1 MRIVFMGTPDFA
13 VPCLQAL
20 IDDGHDICAVF
31 TQPDKP
37 KGRHGVLS
45 TPPVKELA
53 LKYDIPVY
61 QPDSLKND
69 EIKSYFAS
77 LGADLALVV
86 AYGKILPEEFL
97 NAPKYGCINM
107 HASLLPKLRG
117 AAPIQW
123 SIINGEKRSGVT
135 AMQMDKGLD
144 TGDILLS
151 ESVEIR
157 DDETAQELH
166 DELSVLGAQVMRK
179 TLLMLQRGELSPV
192 RQDDSNSTYA
202 PILAKELSAID
213 WQKSA
218 LQIHNQIRGLYPW
231 PGASAVL
238 NGKTLKIHSAKLL
251 GKTEGEPGEVV
262 FNDRRL
268 CVACGDGNAVELL
281 VIQAPG
287 KKAMPVTDYL
297 RGNPV
302 VLGTIFE

>member
-1 MRIVFMGTPDFA
+1 MRIVFMGTPDFS

-20 IDDGHDICAVF
+20 VDDGHDVCAVF

-45 TPPVKELA
+45 APPVKELA

-69 EIKSYFAS
+69 EIKSSFAS
-77 LGADLALVV
+77 LGADLAIVV

-179 TLLMLQRGELSPV
+179 TLLMLQNGVLSPI
-192 RQDDSNSTYA
+192 RQDDSQSTYA
-202 PILAKELSAID
+202 PILTKELSAID

-251 GKTEGEPGEVV
+251 GKTQGEPGEVV
-262 FNDRRL
+262 FNDHRL

-287 KKAMPVTDYL
+287 KKAMPVADYL

>member
-45 TPPVKELA
+45 APPVKELA

-69 EIKSYFAS
+69 EIKSFFAS

-202 PILAKELSAID
+202 PILTKELSAID

>member
-20 IDDGHDICAVF
+20 IDDGHDVCAVF

-45 TPPVKELA
+45 APPVKELA

-61 QPDSLKND
+61 QPDLLKND
-69 EIKSYFAS
+69 ETKSFFAS

-179 TLLMLQRGELSPV
+179 TLLMLQKGVLLPI
-192 RQDDSNSTYA
+192 RQDDSQSTYA
-202 PILAKELSAID
+202 PILTKELSAID

-297 RGNPV
+297 RGNPGG
-302 VLGTIFE
+302 LGTKFE

>member
-20 IDDGHDICAVF
+20 IDDGHDVCAVF

-45 TPPVKELA
+45 APPVKELA

-61 QPDSLKND
+61 QPDLLKND
-69 EIKSYFAS
+69 EIKSFFAS

-107 HASLLPKLRG
+107 HASLLPKFRG

>member
-20 IDDGHDICAVF
+20 IDDGHDVCAVF

-69 EIKSYFAS
+69 EIKSSFAS

>member
-1 MRIVFMGTPDFA
+1 MRIVFMGTPDFS

-20 IDDGHDICAVF
+20 IDDGHDVCAVF

-45 TPPVKELA
+45 APPVKELA

-69 EIKSYFAS
+69 EIKSFFAS
-77 LGADLALVV
+77 LGADLAIVV

-179 TLLMLQRGELSPV
+179 TLLMLQNGVLSPI
-192 RQDDSNSTYA
+192 RQDDSQSTYA
-202 PILAKELSAID
+202 PILTKELSAID

-302 VLGTIFE
+302 ILGTIFE

>member
-1 MRIVFMGTPDFA
+1 MRIVFMGTPDFS

-20 IDDGHDICAVF
+20 VDDGHDVCAVF

-45 TPPVKELA
+45 APPVKELA

-69 EIKSYFAS
+69 EIKSFFAS
-77 LGADLALVV
+77 LGADLAIVV

-179 TLLMLQRGELSPV
+179 TLLMLQKGGLSPI
-192 RQDDSNSTYA
+192 RQDDSQSTYA
-202 PILAKELSAID
+202 PILTKELSAID

-251 GKTEGEPGEVV
+251 GKTQGEPGEVV
-262 FNDRRL
+262 FNDHRL

>member
-1 MRIVFMGTPDFA
+1 MRIVFMGTPDFS

-20 IDDGHDICAVF
+20 IDDGHDVCAVF

-45 TPPVKELA
+45 APPVKELA

-69 EIKSYFAS
+69 EIKSVFAS
-77 LGADLALVV
+77 LGADLAIVV

-135 AMQMDKGLD
+135 SMQMDKGLD

-179 TLLMLQRGELSPV
+179 TLSMLQRGELSPV
-192 RQDDSNSTYA
+192 RQDGSKSTYA
-202 PILAKELSAID
+202 PILTKELSAID

-238 NGKTLKIHSAKLL
+238 NGKTLKIHSSKLL
-251 GKTEGEPGEVV
+251 GKTGGKPGEVV

>member
-20 IDDGHDICAVF
+20 IDDGHDVCAVF

-45 TPPVKELA
+45 APPVKELA

-69 EIKSYFAS
+69 EIKSFFAS

-107 HASLLPKLRG
+107 HASLLPKFRG

-179 TLLMLQRGELSPV
+179 TLLMLQKGVLSPI
-192 RQDDSNSTYA
+192 RQEDSQSTYA
-202 PILAKELSAID
+202 PILTKELSAID

-238 NGKTLKIHSAKLL
+238 NGKTLKVHSAKLL

>member
-20 IDDGHDICAVF
+20 IDDGHDVCAVF

-45 TPPVKELA
+45 APPVKELA

>member
-20 IDDGHDICAVF
+20 IDDRHDVCAVF

-45 TPPVKELA
+45 APPVKELA

>member
-20 IDDGHDICAVF
+20 IDDGHDVCAVF
-31 TQPDKP
+31 TQPDTP

-45 TPPVKELA
+45 APPVKELA

-61 QPDSLKND
+61 QPDLLKND
-69 EIKSYFAS
+69 ETKSFFAS

-179 TLLMLQRGELSPV
+179 TLLMLQKGVLLPI
-192 RQDDSNSTYA
+192 RQDDSQSTYA
-202 PILAKELSAID
+202 PILTKELSAID

>member
-1 MRIVFMGTPDFA
+1 MRIVFMGTPDFS

-20 IDDGHDICAVF
+20 IDDGHDVCAVF

-45 TPPVKELA
+45 APPVKELA

-69 EIKSYFAS
+69 EIKSFFAS
-77 LGADLALVV
+77 LGADLAIVV

-179 TLLMLQRGELSPV
+179 TLLMLQKGGLSPI
-192 RQDDSNSTYA
+192 RQDDSQSTYA
-202 PILAKELSAID
+202 PILTKELSAID

>member
-1 MRIVFMGTPDFA
+1 MRIVFMGTPDFS

-20 IDDGHDICAVF
+20 IDDGHDVCAVF

-45 TPPVKELA
+45 APPVKELA

-69 EIKSYFAS
+69 EIKSFFAS
-77 LGADLALVV
+77 LGADLAIVV

-179 TLLMLQRGELSPV
+179 TLLMLQKGGLSPI
-192 RQDDSNSTYA
+192 RQDDSQSTYA
-202 PILAKELSAID
+202 PILTKELSAID

-251 GKTEGEPGEVV
+251 GKTQGEPGEVV
-262 FNDRRL
+262 FNDHRL

>member
-1 MRIVFMGTPDFA
+1 MRIVFMGTPDFS

-20 IDDGHDICAVF
+20 IDDGHDVCAVF

-45 TPPVKELA
+45 APPVKELA

-69 EIKSYFAS
+69 EIKSVFAS
-77 LGADLALVV
+77 LGADLAIVV

-179 TLLMLQRGELSPV
+179 TLSMLQRGELSPV
-192 RQDDSNSTYA
+192 RQDGSKSTYA
-202 PILAKELSAID
+202 PILTKELSAID

-251 GKTEGEPGEVV
+251 GKTGGKPGEGV

>member
-20 IDDGHDICAVF
+20 IDDGHDVCAVF

-45 TPPVKELA
+45 APPVKELA

-61 QPDSLKND
+61 QPDLLKND
-69 EIKSYFAS
+69 ETKSFFAS

-179 TLLMLQRGELSPV
+179 KIKKKKKGVLLPI
-192 RQDDSNSTYA
+192 RQDDSQSTYA
-202 PILAKELSAID
+202 PILTKELSAID

>member
-20 IDDGHDICAVF
+20 IDDGHDVCAVF

-45 TPPVKELA
+45 APPVKELA

-69 EIKSYFAS
+69 EIKSFFAS

-166 DELSVLGAQVMRK
+166 DDLSVLGAQVMRK

-202 PILAKELSAID
+202 PILTKELSAID

>member
-20 IDDGHDICAVF
+20 IDDGHDVCAVF

-45 TPPVKELA
+45 APPVKELA

-69 EIKSYFAS
+69 EIKSFFAS
-77 LGADLALVV
+77 LGADLAIVV

-179 TLLMLQRGELSPV
+179 TLLMLQKGVLLPI
-192 RQDDSNSTYA
+192 RQDDSQSTYA
-202 PILAKELSAID
+202 PILTKELSAID

>member
-45 TPPVKELA
+45 APPVKELA

-179 TLLMLQRGELSPV
+179 TLLMLQKGVLLPI
-192 RQDDSNSTYA
+192 RQDDSQSTYA
-202 PILAKELSAID
+202 PILTKELSAID

>member
-1 MRIVFMGTPDFA
+1 MRIVFMGTPDFS

-20 IDDGHDICAVF
+20 IDDGHDVCAVF

-45 TPPVKELA
+45 APPVKELA

-69 EIKSYFAS
+69 EIKSFFAS
-77 LGADLALVV
+77 LGADLAIVV

-179 TLLMLQRGELSPV
+179 TLLMLQKGVLSPI
-192 RQDDSNSTYA
+192 RQDDSQSTYA
-202 PILAKELSAID
+202 PILTKELSAID

-251 GKTEGEPGEVV
+251 GKTQGEPGEVV
-262 FNDRRL
+262 FNDHRL

>member
-20 IDDGHDICAVF
+20 IDDGHDVCAVF

-45 TPPVKELA
+45 APPVKELA

-61 QPDSLKND
+61 QPDLLKND
-69 EIKSYFAS
+69 ETKSFFAS

-179 TLLMLQRGELSPV
+179 TLLMLQKGVLLPI
-192 RQDDSNSTYA
+192 RQDDSQSTCA
-202 PILAKELSAID
+202 PILTKELSAID

>member
-20 IDDGHDICAVF
+20 IDDGHDVCAVF

-45 TPPVKELA
+45 APPVKELA

-69 EIKSYFAS
+69 EIKSFFAS

-179 TLLMLQRGELSPV
+179 TLLMLQEGVLLPIK
-192 RQDDSNSTYA
+192 QDDSQSTYA
-202 PILAKELSAID
+202 PILTKELSAID

>member
-1 MRIVFMGTPDFA
+1 MRIVFMGTPDFS

-20 IDDGHDICAVF
+20 IDDGHDVCAVF

-45 TPPVKELA
+45 APPVKELA

-61 QPDSLKND
+61 QPDLLKNY
-69 EIKSYFAS
+69 EIKSFFAS

-179 TLLMLQRGELSPV
+179 TLLMLQKGVLLPI
-192 RQDDSNSTYA
+192 RQDDSQSTYA
-202 PILAKELSAID
+202 PILTKELSAID

-251 GKTEGEPGEVV
+251 GKTQGEPGEVV
-262 FNDRRL
+262 FNDHRL

>member
-1 MRIVFMGTPDFA
+1 MRIVFMGTPDFS

-20 IDDGHDICAVF
+20 IDDGHDVCAVF

-45 TPPVKELA
+45 APPVKDLA

-69 EIKSYFAS
+69 EIKSFFAS
-77 LGADLALVV
+77 LGADLAIVV

-97 NAPKYGCINM
+97 NAPKFGCINM

-179 TLLMLQRGELSPV
+179 TLLMLQKGVLSPI
-192 RQDDSNSTYA
+192 RQEDSQSTYA
-202 PILAKELSAID
+202 PILTKELSAID

-262 FNDRRL
+262 FNDHRL

>member
-20 IDDGHDICAVF
+20 IDDGHDVCAVF

-45 TPPVKELA
+45 VPPVKELA

-69 EIKSYFAS
+69 EIKSFFAS

-202 PILAKELSAID
+202 PILTKELSAID

>member
-1 MRIVFMGTPDFA
+1 MRIVFMGTPDFS

-20 IDDGHDICAVF
+20 IDDGHDVCAVF

-45 TPPVKELA
+45 APPVKELA

-69 EIKSYFAS
+69 EIKSFFSS
-77 LGADLALVV
+77 LGADLAIVV

-179 TLLMLQRGELSPV
+179 TLLMLQKGVLSPI
-192 RQDDSNSTYA
+192 RQDDSQSTYA
-202 PILAKELSAID
+202 PILTKELSAID

-251 GKTEGEPGEVV
+251 GKTQGEPGEVV
-262 FNDRRL
+262 FNDHRL

>member
-45 TPPVKELA
+45 APPVKELA

-69 EIKSYFAS
+69 EIKSFFAS

-179 TLLMLQRGELSPV
+179 TLLMLQKGVLLPI
-192 RQDDSNSTYA
+192 RQDDSQSTYA
-202 PILAKELSAID
+202 PILTKELSAID

>member
-1 MRIVFMGTPDFA
+1 MRIVFMGTPDFS

-20 IDDGHDICAVF
+20 VDDGHDVCAVF

-45 TPPVKELA
+45 APPVKELA

-77 LGADLALVV
+77 LGADLAIVV

-179 TLLMLQRGELSPV
+179 TLSVLQRGELSPV
-192 RQDDSNSTYA
+192 RQDDSQSTYA
-202 PILAKELSAID
+202 PILTKELSAID

-251 GKTEGEPGEVV
+251 GKTQGEPGEVV

>member
-20 IDDGHDICAVF
+20 IDDGHDVCAVF

-45 TPPVKELA
+45 APPVKELA

-61 QPDSLKND
+61 QPDLLKND
-69 EIKSYFAS
+69 EIKSFFAS

-192 RQDDSNSTYA
+192 RQDDSQSTYA
-202 PILAKELSAID
+202 PILTKELSAID

>member
-20 IDDGHDICAVF
+20 IDDGHDVCAVF

-45 TPPVKELA
+45 APPVKELA

-61 QPDSLKND
+61 QPDLLKND
-69 EIKSYFAS
+69 ETKSFFAS

>member
-1 MRIVFMGTPDFA
+1 MRIVFMGTPDFS

-20 IDDGHDICAVF
+20 IDDGRDVCAVF

-45 TPPVKELA
+45 APPVKELA

-77 LGADLALVV
+77 LGADLAIVV

-179 TLLMLQRGELSPV
+179 TLLMLQKGVLSPI
-192 RQDDSNSTYA
+192 RQDDSQSTYA
-202 PILAKELSAID
+202 PILTKELSAID

-251 GKTEGEPGEVV
+251 GKTQGEPGEVV
-262 FNDRRL
+262 FNDHRL

>member
-1 MRIVFMGTPDFA
+1 MRIVFMGTPDFS

-20 IDDGHDICAVF
+20 IDDGHDVCAVF

-45 TPPVKELA
+45 APPVKELA
-53 LKYDIPVY
+53 LKYDIPLY

-69 EIKSYFAS
+69 EIKSFFAS
-77 LGADLALVV
+77 LGADLAIVV

-179 TLLMLQRGELSPV
+179 TLLMLQKGVLSPI
-192 RQDDSNSTYA
+192 RQDDSQSTYA
-202 PILAKELSAID
+202 PILTKELSAID

-251 GKTEGEPGEVV
+251 GKTQGEPGEVV
-262 FNDRRL
+262 FNDHRL

>member
-1 MRIVFMGTPDFA
+1 MRIVFMGTPDFS

-20 IDDGHDICAVF
+20 VDDGHDVCAVF

-45 TPPVKELA
+45 APPVKELA

-69 EIKSYFAS
+69 EIKSFFAS
-77 LGADLALVV
+77 LGADLAIVV

-179 TLLMLQRGELSPV
+179 TLLMLQKGVLLPI
-192 RQDDSNSTYA
+192 RQDDSQSTYA
-202 PILAKELSAID
+202 PILTKELSAID

>member
-1 MRIVFMGTPDFA
+1 MRIVFMGTPDFS

-20 IDDGHDICAVF
+20 IDDGHDVCAVF

-45 TPPVKELA
+45 APPVKELA

-69 EIKSYFAS
+69 EIKSSFAS
-77 LGADLALVV
+77 LGADLAIVV

-192 RQDDSNSTYA
+192 RQDDSQSTYA
-202 PILAKELSAID
+202 PILTKELSAID

-251 GKTEGEPGEVV
+251 GKTQGEPGEVV
-262 FNDRRL
+262 FNDHRL

>member
-1 MRIVFMGTPDFA
+1 MRIVFMGSPDFA

-20 IDDGHDICAVF
+20 IDDGHDVCAVF

-45 TPPVKELA
+45 APPVKELA

-69 EIKSYFAS
+69 EIKSFFAS
-77 LGADLALVV
+77 LGADLAIVV

-179 TLLMLQRGELSPV
+179 TLLMLQKGVLLPI
-192 RQDDSNSTYA
+192 RQDDSQSTYA
-202 PILAKELSAID
+202 PILTKELSAID

-238 NGKTLKIHSAKLL
+238 NGKTLKVHSAKLL

>member
-1 MRIVFMGTPDFA
+1 MRIVFMGTPDFS

-20 IDDGHDICAVF
+20 IDDGHDVCAVF

-45 TPPVKELA
+45 APPVKELA

-61 QPDSLKND
+61 QPDLLKND
-69 EIKSYFAS
+69 EIKSFFAS
-77 LGADLALVV
+77 LGADLAIVV

-179 TLLMLQRGELSPV
+179 TLLMLQKGGLSPI
-192 RQDDSNSTYA
+192 RQDDSQSTYA
-202 PILAKELSAID
+202 PILTKELSAID

>member
-1 MRIVFMGTPDFA
+1 MRMVFMGTPDFA
-13 VPCLQAL
+13 VNSLERL
-20 IDDGHDICAVF
+20 IADGHDIVGVF

-45 TPPVKELA
+45 APPVKELA

-61 QPDSLKND
+61 QPDLLKND
-69 EIKSYFAS
+69 ETKSFFAS

-179 TLLMLQRGELSPV
+179 TLLMLQKGVLLPI
-192 RQDDSNSTYA
+192 RQDDSQSTYA
-202 PILAKELSAID
+202 PILTKELSAID